1 MSELSPGIYLV
12 STPIGNLGD
21 LSERQIEI
29 LTDCDII
36 ACEDTRR
43 SKKILVKLKIKTR
56 VISYHEHNELRKSQT
71 LIDYVLNEKSV
82 AVVSDA
88 GTPGISDPAY
98 RVVSEGIKN
107 NIPII
112 PIPGP
117 CSIITALVASGLP
130 TDSFVFEGFLPQKG
144 EKRRGKIETL
154 LNENRT
160 VVLFESPFRIHKL
173 VDEIALLD
181 SERKIVIARELTK
194 VYEEF
199 IRGTSLEVS
208 QLLCNRKLKG
218 EIVVIIDRKKRT
230 KID

>member
-1 MSELSPGIYLV
+1 MAVLEPGIYIV

-21 LSERQIEI
+21 LSQRQIEV
-29 LTDCDII
+29 LSSCDYI

-43 SKKILVKLKIKTR
+43 SKNILFKLKIKKPL
-56 VISYHEHNELRKSQT
+56 ISYHDHNELKRSQA
-71 LIDYVLNEKSV
+71 LIEYVLNGNSI
-82 AVVSDA
+82 AVISDA

-107 NIPII
+107 NIPIV

-117 CSIITALVASGLP
+117 CSIIAALVASGLP

-144 EKRRGKIETL
+144 EKRKQKLQTL
-154 LNENRT
+154 LNERRT

-173 VDEIALLD
+173 VDEITLLD
-181 SERKIVIARELTK
+181 SDRKIVLARELTK

-199 IRGTSLEVS
+199 IRGTSQEVS
-208 QLLCNRKLKG
+208 DFLNNRKLKG
-218 EIVVIIDRKKRT
+218 ECVVIIDRKK
-230 KID
+230 

>member
-1 MSELSPGIYLV
+1 MPVLEPGIYIV

-21 LSERQIEI
+21 LSQRQIEV
-29 LTDCDII
+29 LSSCDYI

-43 SKKILVKLKIKTR
+43 SKNILFKLKIKKPL
-56 VISYHEHNELRKSQT
+56 ISYHDHNELKRSQA
-71 LIDYVLNEKSV
+71 LIEYVLNGNSI
-82 AVVSDA
+82 AVISDA

-107 NIPII
+107 NIPIV

-117 CSIITALVASGLP
+117 CSIIAALVASGLP

-144 EKRRGKIETL
+144 EKRKQKLQTL
-154 LNENRT
+154 LNERRT

-173 VDEIALLD
+173 VDEITLLD
-181 SERKIVIARELTK
+181 SDRKIVIARELTK

-199 IRGTSLEVS
+199 IRGTSQEVS
-208 QLLCNRKLKG
+208 DFLNNRKLKG
-218 EIVVIIDRKKRT
+218 E
-230 KID
+230 

>member
-1 MSELSPGIYLV
+1 MPVLEPGIYIV

-21 LSERQIEI
+21 LSQRQIEV
-29 LTDCDII
+29 LSSCDYI

-43 SKKILVKLKIKTR
+43 SKNILFKLKIKKPL
-56 VISYHEHNELRKSQT
+56 ISYHDHDELKRSQA
-71 LIDYVLNEKSV
+71 LIEYVLNGNSI
-82 AVVSDA
+82 AVISDA

-107 NIPII
+107 NIPIV

-117 CSIITALVASGLP
+117 CSIIAALVASGLP

-144 EKRRGKIETL
+144 EKRKQKLQTL
-154 LNENRT
+154 LNERRT

-173 VDEIALLD
+173 VDEITLLD
-181 SERKIVIARELTK
+181 SDRKIVIARELTK

-199 IRGTSLEVS
+199 IRGTSQEVS
-208 QLLCNRKLKG
+208 DFLNNRKLKG
-218 EIVVIIDRKKRT
+218 ECVVIIDRKK
-230 KID
+230 

>member
-1 MSELSPGIYLV
+1 MPVLEPGIYIV

-21 LSERQIEI
+21 LSQRQIEV
-29 LTDCDII
+29 LSSCDYI

-43 SKKILVKLKIKTR
+43 SKNILFKLKIKKPL
-56 VISYHEHNELRKSQT
+56 ISYHDHNELKRSQA
-71 LIDYVLNEKSV
+71 LIEYVLNGNSI
-82 AVVSDA
+82 AVISDA

-107 NIPII
+107 NIPIV

-117 CSIITALVASGLP
+117 CSIIAALVASGLP

-144 EKRRGKIETL
+144 EKRKQKLHTL
-154 LNENRT
+154 LNERRT

-173 VDEIALLD
+173 VDEITLLD
-181 SERKIVIARELTK
+181 SDRKIVLARELTK

-199 IRGTSLEVS
+199 IRGTSQEVS
-208 QLLCNRKLKG
+208 DFLNNRKLKG
-218 EIVVIIDRKKRT
+218 ECVVIIDRKK
-230 KID
+230 

>member
-1 MSELSPGIYLV
+1 MPVLEPGIYIV

-21 LSERQIEI
+21 LSQRQIEV
-29 LTDCDII
+29 LSSCDYI

-43 SKKILVKLKIKTR
+43 SKNILFKLKIKKPL
-56 VISYHEHNELRKSQT
+56 ISYHDHNELKRSQT
-71 LIDYVLNEKSV
+71 LIEYVLNGNSI
-82 AVVSDA
+82 AVISDA

-107 NIPII
+107 NIPIV

-117 CSIITALVASGLP
+117 CSIIAALVASGLP

-144 EKRRGKIETL
+144 EKRKQKLQTL
-154 LNENRT
+154 LDEGRT

-173 VDEIALLD
+173 VDEITLLD
-181 SERKIVIARELTK
+181 SDRKMVIARELTK

-199 IRGTSLEVS
+199 IRGTSQEVS
-208 QLLCNRKLKG
+208 EFLNNRKLKG
-218 EIVVIIDRKKRT
+218 ECVVIIDRKK
-230 KID
+230 

>member
-208 QLLCNRKLKG
+208 QLLGNRKLKG

-230 KID
+230 KIN

>member
-82 AVVSDA
+82 AVV
-88 GTPGISDPAY
+88 
-98 RVVSEGIKN
+98 
-107 NIPII
+107 
-112 PIPGP
+112 
-117 CSIITALVASGLP
+117 
-130 TDSFVFEGFLPQKG
+130 
-144 EKRRGKIETL
+144 
-154 LNENRT
+154 
-160 VVLFESPFRIHKL
+160 
-173 VDEIALLD
+173 
-181 SERKIVIARELTK
+181 
-194 VYEEF
+194 
-199 IRGTSLEVS
+199 
-208 QLLCNRKLKG
+208 
-218 EIVVIIDRKKRT
+218 
-230 KID
+230 

>member
-1 MSELSPGIYLV
+1 MPELEPGIYIV

-21 LSERQIEI
+21 LSQRQIEV
-29 LTDCDII
+29 LSSCDYI

-43 SKKILVKLKIKTR
+43 SKNILFKLKIKKPL
-56 VISYHEHNELRKSQT
+56 ISYHDHNELKRSQT
-71 LIDYVLNEKSV
+71 LIEYVLNGNSI
-82 AVVSDA
+82 AVISDA

-107 NIPII
+107 NIPIV

-117 CSIITALVASGLP
+117 CSIIAALVASGLP

-144 EKRRGKIETL
+144 EKRKQKLQTL
-154 LNENRT
+154 LDERRT

-173 VDEIALLD
+173 VEEITLLD
-181 SERKIVIARELTK
+181 SDRKMVIARELTK

-199 IRGTSLEVS
+199 IRGTSQEVS
-208 QLLCNRKLKG
+208 EFLNNRKLKG
-218 EIVVIIDRKKRT
+218 ECVVIIDRKK
-230 KID
+230 

>member
-1 MSELSPGIYLV
+1 MPVLEPGIYIV

-21 LSERQIEI
+21 LSQRQIEV
-29 LTDCDII
+29 LSSCDYI

-43 SKKILVKLKIKTR
+43 SKNILFKLKIKKPL
-56 VISYHEHNELRKSQT
+56 ISYHDHNELKRSQA
-71 LIDYVLNEKSV
+71 LIEYVLNGNSI
-82 AVVSDA
+82 AVISDA

-107 NIPII
+107 NIPIV

-117 CSIITALVASGLP
+117 CSIIAALVASGLP

-144 EKRRGKIETL
+144 EKRKQKLQTL
-154 LNENRT
+154 LNERRT

-173 VDEIALLD
+173 VDEITLLD
-181 SERKIVIARELTK
+181 SDRKIVIARELTK

-199 IRGTSLEVS
+199 IRGTSQEVS
-208 QLLCNRKLKG
+208 DFLNNRKLKG
-218 EIVVIIDRKKRT
+218 ECVVIIDRKK
-230 KID
+230 

>member
-1 MSELSPGIYLV
+1 MPVLEPGIYIV

-21 LSERQIEI
+21 LSQRQIEV
-29 LTDCDII
+29 LSSCDYI

-43 SKKILVKLKIKTR
+43 SKNILFKLKIKKPL
-56 VISYHEHNELRKSQT
+56 ISYHDHNELKRSQT
-71 LIDYVLNEKSV
+71 LIEYVLNGNSI
-82 AVVSDA
+82 AVISDA

-107 NIPII
+107 NIPIV

-117 CSIITALVASGLP
+117 CSIIAALVASGLP

-144 EKRRGKIETL
+144 EKRKQKLQTL
-154 LNENRT
+154 LNERRT

-173 VDEIALLD
+173 VDEITLLD
-181 SERKIVIARELTK
+181 SDRKIVIARELTK

-199 IRGTSLEVS
+199 IRGTSQEVS
-208 QLLCNRKLKG
+208 EFLNNRKLKG
-218 EIVVIIDRKKRT
+218 ECVVIIDRKK
-230 KID
+230 

>member
-29 LTDCDII
+29 LSECDLI

-43 SKKILVKLKIKTR
+43 SKKILVKLKLKKNL
-56 VISYHEHNELRKSQT
+56 ISYYEHNELRRSLT
-71 LIDYVLNEKSV
+71 LIDHVLNGKSV

-98 RVVSEGIKN
+98 RVVLEAIKN
-107 NIPII
+107 NVPII

-117 CSIITALVASGLP
+117 CSIIAALVASGLP
-130 TDSFVFEGFLPQKG
+130 TDSFIFEGFLPQKG
-144 EKRRGKIETL
+144 EKRRERIQTL

-160 VVLFESPFRIHKL
+160 VVVFESPFRIHKL
-173 VDEIALLD
+173 VDQIVLLD

-208 QLLCNRKLKG
+208 QLLSNRKLKG
-218 EIVVIIDRKKRT
+218 EIVVIIDRKK
-230 KID
+230 IN

>member
-1 MSELSPGIYLV
+1 M
-12 STPIGNLGD
+12 
-21 LSERQIEI
+21 
-29 LTDCDII
+29 
-36 ACEDTRR
+36 
-43 SKKILVKLKIKTR
+43 
-56 VISYHEHNELRKSQT
+56 ISYHEHNELRKSQT

-82 AVVSDA
+82 AVVSAA

>member
-1 MSELSPGIYLV
+1 MPVLEPGIYIV

-21 LSERQIEI
+21 LSQRQIEV
-29 LTDCDII
+29 LSSCDYI

-43 SKKILVKLKIKTR
+43 SKNILFKLKIKKPL
-56 VISYHEHNELRKSQT
+56 ISYHDHNELKRSQA
-71 LIDYVLNEKSV
+71 LIEYVLNGNSI
-82 AVVSDA
+82 AVISDA

-107 NIPII
+107 NIPIV

-117 CSIITALVASGLP
+117 CSIIAALVASGLP

-144 EKRRGKIETL
+144 EKRKQKLQTL
-154 LNENRT
+154 LNERRT

-173 VDEIALLD
+173 VDEITLLD
-181 SERKIVIARELTK
+181 SDRKIVLARELTK

-199 IRGTSLEVS
+199 IRGTSQEVS
-208 QLLCNRKLKG
+208 DFLNNRKLKG
-218 EIVVIIDRKKRT
+218 ECVVIIDRKK
-230 KID
+230 